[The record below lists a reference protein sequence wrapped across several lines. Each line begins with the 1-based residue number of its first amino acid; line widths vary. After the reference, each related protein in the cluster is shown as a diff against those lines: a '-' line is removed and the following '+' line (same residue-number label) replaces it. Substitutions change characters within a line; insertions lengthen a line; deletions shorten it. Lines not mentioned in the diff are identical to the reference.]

1 MVSRVFIDGAA
12 GTTGLEIRERLGARR
27 DLELVQLSDADRK
40 DARARREAL
49 NESDL
54 AILCLPDEAAIEAVG
69 MIERNDVRVIDAST
83 AHRTAPGWAYGF
95 PELEKDQRA
104 KIAAS
109 TRVANPG
116 CYPTGYLAL
125 VRPLVRAGI
134 IPKDFPLT
142 VNAVSG
148 YSGGGKSMIEE
159 FEKKDSPTYTE
170 TAVRTYALTLAHKH
184 VPEMQVHSRLAHPPV
199 FAPSVGRYYRGML
212 VEVPLQLWAL
222 PGKPTVFD
230 LYKTLGEAYR
240 GEKLVQVASFDRAL
254 EAIAAMRAGKP
265 AQPFALE
272 DFMPSKS
279 IDAEMLKLTNG
290 MELFVFGNDKTQQA
304 RLVAVLDN
312 LGKGASGAAVQNLN
326 IMLGLPE
333 TEGLV

>member
-1 MVSRVFIDGAA
+1 MVSKVFIDGAA
-12 GTTGLEIRERLGARR
+12 GTTGLEIRERLEGRR
-27 DLELVQLSDADRK
+27 DLELVRLSDADRK

-54 AILCLPDEAAIEAVG
+54 VILCLPDDAAREAAG

-83 AHRTAPGWAYGF
+83 AHRTAPGWVYGF

-104 KIAAS
+104 RIAAS

-134 IPKDFPLT
+134 IPPDFPLT

-148 YSGGGKSMIEE
+148 YSGGGKAMIEE
-159 FEKKDSPTYTE
+159 FEKKDSPAYVE
-170 TAVRTYALTLAHKH
+170 TAVRTYGLTLAHKH
-184 VPEMQVHSRLAHPPV
+184 VPEMKVHAGTTHPPV
-199 FAPSVGRYYRGML
+199 FAPSVGRYYRGMI

-230 LYKTLGEAYR
+230 IYKTLVEAYR
-240 GEKLVQVASFDRAL
+240 GEKLVEVAEFDSSMVAL
-254 EAIAAMRAGKP
+254 RAMREGKTP
-265 AQPFALE
+265 ADIKPLIN
-272 DFMPSKS
+272 

-290 MELFVFGNDKTQQA
+290 MKLFVFGNDKTQQA